1 MPNRFSRAR
10 YRPPAS
16 VWVGEHPRRM
26 PGGCI
31 LGRWPYVT
39 VAEAA
44 RRVNL
49 LVESGD
55 YQVEGD
61 WYLRRPD
68 IAENH
73 GIASPGRN
81 LDEQWN
87 LDVVDTRGRRFV
99 VRHHVS
105 KDRTHREAG
114 RFGVQAGHGASP
126 EDVSALQARLH
137 NRSPPRATV
146 PTPVPEASG
155 DSHGDGGSGGASPA
169 SQVPPRHTGEI
180 PGPRERGATHVSAT
194 CWYPS
199 AEALALYRARAEAS
213 GRQ

>member
-1 MPNRFSRAR
+1 
-10 YRPPAS
+10 
-16 VWVGEHPRRM
+16 M

-31 LGRWPYVT
+31 LGRWPSVT
-39 VAEAA
+39 VPEAT
-44 RRVNL
+44 RRVRI

-55 YQVEGD
+55 YEVEGD

-68 IAENH
+68 IAEKR
-73 GIASPGRN
+73 GTASPGRS

-105 KDRTHREAG
+105 KARTHREAG
-114 RFGVQAGHGASP
+114 KFGVQAGYGASA

-137 NRSPPRATV
+137 NKSLPRDAV

-169 SQVPPRHTGEI
+169 SQVPQRRTGDISVPRLGDET
-180 PGPRERGATHVSAT
+180 PVSAT

-199 AEALALYRARAEAS
+199 AEVLALYRARAEAS